1 MATPPKRKPTIE
13 DARKAERQVA
23 EQLRKLRKITRGQ
36 PDGRTELEREAARAR
51 TRRASTK
58 DVLIPP
64 CADPRRRKR
73 LEKSDE
79 KWLRWYFPDLFW
91 YAFTFQQKAMIAMIR
106 TAIRYGGDQSLA
118 ASRGEGKTKI
128 AERMELKSELEGVIS
143 FGVIFAATGSAA
155 QDSLDSIKGEIES
168 NDRLCDDYPEVCVP
182 VRALENTPNR
192 AHYQTVSGK
201 RHDSGEPFER
211 APSRFSW
218 CGHEIILPNV
228 PGSPSASA
236 IMATRGLDAAVRGLN
251 KKNRRVDLAIIDDPE
266 TEDTV
271 RSEEQAKKLEERIDR
286 AIAGLGG
293 QQRSIA
299 RVMLT
304 TLQRRECVSAWFT
317 DPAKKPSWK
326 GKRFRFLLT
335 PPTRADLWDEYVQLR
350 QANQQAQDE
359 DGNFTDPF
367 ARGAHKFYLKNRK
380 KMEAGAKV
388 ANRHRF
394 DAQLLADGS
403 KLEVSA
409 LQRYY
414 NEVARLGADAV
425 ACEYDNDPPEESGPI
440 MASGVT
446 AHRIQT
452 RLSGYPRRI
461 VPPGCTV
468 LTQGIDLRK
477 PGGHFVVRAWQPDAT
492 GYTIDYGFQESHGTT
507 YGSDDGLEKAIVQ
520 VIRDRMEE
528 VRSNPYTTVDGEV
541 VDLTLTLVDSGWQS
555 AAVYHVCQE
564 VGGGILPAK
573 GFGKSNGCAQPNFR
587 AVWKLTPDRRP
598 GDGWFLQRQ
607 PRGVWLACLD
617 TDRWKEW
624 EHARWLTPVGKPG
637 AMTIFGE
644 THGEGGRLSKD
655 EREHHSYGHH
665 IAAESIEEE
674 EVKGM
679 LVRKWKAKN
688 ARNHYFDASYMA
700 DAAAGMK
707 GIVLFT
713 VPKRDPAKRPSMED
727 LKKRAG

>member
-1 MATPPKRKPTIE
+1 MKKLTRRDALKVAAAGLLVPGTQRETERTRDIERKR
-13 DARKAERQVA
+13 Q
-23 EQLRKLRKITRGQ
+23 
-36 PDGRTELEREAARAR
+36 ARA
-51 TRRASTK
+51 TDK

-64 CADPRRRKR
+64 CDNLRRRRR

-91 YAFTFQQKAMIAMIR
+91 YAFTYQQKEMIAAIR
-106 TAIRYGGDQSLA
+106 TAILYGGDQSLA

-128 AERMELKSELEGVIS
+128 AERMELKYELAGAIS

-192 AHYQTVSGK
+192 AHYQTVSGEK
-201 RHDSGEPFER
+201 HADPNREKFER
-211 APSRFSW
+211 HPSRFSW
-218 CGHEIILPNV
+218 CGHEIILPDV

-236 IMATRGLDAAVRGLN
+236 IMATRGLDAEVRGLN

-266 TEDTV
+266 TEDSV
-271 RSEEQAKKLEERIDR
+271 RSEEQATKLEERIDR

-293 QQRSIA
+293 QQRSVA

-304 TLQRRECVSAWFT
+304 TIQRRECVSAWFT

-326 GKRFRFLLT
+326 GKRFRFLIT
-335 PPTRADLWDEYVQLR
+335 PPDRADLWDEYVQLR
-350 QANQQAQDE
+350 QANQQEQDA

-367 ARGAHKFYLKNRK
+367 ARGAHKFYLANRT
-380 KMEAGAKV
+380 KMNAGAVV
-388 ANRHRF
+388 ANKHRF
-394 DAQLLADGS
+394 DAQLLADKS

-409 LQRYY
+409 LQRYF
-414 NEVARLGADAV
+414 NEVARLGIDAV
-425 ACEYDNDPPEESGPI
+425 HCEYDNDPPEESGPI

-468 LTQGIDLRK
+468 LTQGCDIKKL
-477 PGGHFVVRAWQPDAT
+477 GSHFVVRAWRPDAT
-492 GYTIDYGFQESHGTT
+492 GFTIDYGFQESHGTT
-507 YGSDDGLEKAIVQ
+507 YGSDEGVEQAIVR
-520 VIRDRMEE
+520 VIRARMEE
-528 VRSNPYTTVDGEV
+528 LREHPYTTVDGEIV
-541 VDLTLTLVDSGWQS
+541 EVALTLWDARWQTS
-555 AAVYHVCQE
+555 AVYHACKEIGLGVH
-564 VGGGILPAK
+564 PAM
-573 GFGKSNGCAQPNFR
+573 GCGSANGCARTSFR
-587 AVWKLTPDRRP
+587 DVVKRTPTRQP
-598 GDGWFLQRQ
+598 GDGWFRGLQ
-607 PRGVWLACLD
+607 PSGIWVVFMD

-624 EHARWLTPVGKPG
+624 DHARWLTPLGKPG
-637 AMTIFGE
+637 AMTVFGE
-644 THGEGGRLSKD
+644 TGSQGGRLSKD
-655 EREHHSYGHH
+655 ELQHHSYGHH
-665 IAAESIEEE
+665 TAAESIEEE
-674 EVKGM
+674 VIRGV

-688 ARNHYFDASYMA
+688 PRNHYFDAGYMA
-700 DAAAGMK
+700 DVAADMK
-707 GIVLFT
+707 GIRLLKT
-713 VPKRDPAKRPSMED
+713 VKRDPAQRPSLAD